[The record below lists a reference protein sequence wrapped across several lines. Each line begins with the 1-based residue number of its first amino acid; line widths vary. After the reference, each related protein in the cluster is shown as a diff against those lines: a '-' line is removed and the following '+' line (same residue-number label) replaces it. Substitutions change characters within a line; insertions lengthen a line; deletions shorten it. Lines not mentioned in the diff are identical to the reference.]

1 MVNSYVLLMFK
12 SGSKSCDYHGD
23 MIYYNYAKWLKEILL
38 PNLQQNPFSSVITLP
53 IIMYN

>member
-1 MVNSYVLLMFK
+1 VVNSYVLLMFK